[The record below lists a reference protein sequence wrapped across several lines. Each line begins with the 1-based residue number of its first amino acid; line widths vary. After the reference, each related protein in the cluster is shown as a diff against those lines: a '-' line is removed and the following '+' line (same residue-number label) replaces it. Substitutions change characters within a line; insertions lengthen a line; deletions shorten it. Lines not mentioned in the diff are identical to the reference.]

1 MITTITHACGHQE
14 EIQVLGKRA
23 DRERKIAWLE
33 SQLCAECRA
42 REGAAQGAAKGWAAL
57 EGSPKQIAWAED
69 IRGETM
75 DAIAGLKTRT
85 DDEAAR
91 KDRVI
96 AYLGGITSA
105 AWWIDNRFYAGA
117 KMIRRAIKHAAEHG
131 IDLIAEP
138 VEEPAKEP
146 VEETAAEPVAAVET
160 AEPVE
165 TAETTEPTEE
175 PAEAAVEELVEEPVE
190 AAETT
195 ETDDIM
201 EYLLNPPEPPPMTEE
216 EKAQAE
222 FEQDVSMYN
231 GISTSADD
239 RAEERMIAFQH
250 DLKARG
256 KDQEYWDK
264 IVAAVRDFWAASL
277 E

>member
-14 EIQVLGKRA
+14 EIQVFGKRA

-33 SQLCAECRA
+33 AQVCAECRA
-42 REGAAQGAAKGWAAL
+42 AEATEASKEAGMTTLA
-57 EGSPKQIAWAED
+57 GSAKQIAWAED

-75 DAIAGLKTRT
+75 DAIAALKTRT

-105 AWWIDNRFYAGA
+105 EWWIDNRFYAGA

-131 IDLIAEP
+131 IDLTAEPAAETVEEPVAEP
-138 VEEPAKEP
+138 VESAETAETAESAETTEPAVPAKEP
-146 VEETAAEPVAAVET
+146 VEEAA
-160 AEPVE
+160 
-165 TAETTEPTEE
+165 
-175 PAEAAVEELVEEPVE
+175 EEPV
-190 AAETT
+190 
-195 ETDDIM
+195 DIV
-201 EYLLNPPEPPPMTEE
+201 EYLLTFPDPPKPMTEE

-231 GISTSADD
+231 GISNSADD

>member
-1 MITTITHACGHQE
+1 MKTTITYACGHTE
-14 EIQVLGKRA
+14 EIVVLGKSA
-23 DRERKIAWLE
+23 DREKKIAWLE
-33 SQLCAECRA
+33 TQLCAECRA

-69 IRGETM
+69 IRRKSM
-75 DAIAGLKTRT
+75 DAVAALKTRT
-85 DDEAAR
+85 DDEAAH

-105 AWWIDNRFYAGA
+105 EWWIDNRYAG
-117 KMIRRAIKHAAEHG
+117 KGMVRRAVEHAAEHG
-131 IDLIAEP
+131 IDLTAD
-138 VEEPAKEP
+138 PAA
-146 VEETAAEPVAAVET
+146 ETAA
-160 AEPVE
+160 
-165 TAETTEPTEE
+165 
-175 PAEAAVEELVEEPVE
+175 EPVE

-216 EKAQAE
+216 EKEQKE
-222 FEQDVSMYN
+222 FEDDVSMYV
-231 GISTSADD
+231 GLSSFID
-239 RAEERMIAFQH
+239 ERIDELMYSFQR

-256 KDQEYWDK
+256 KTQDYWDK
-264 IVAAVRDFWAASL
+264 IVAEARKRWEISL

>member
-1 MITTITHACGHQE
+1 MQTTITHICGHQE
-14 EIQVLGKRA
+14 DIVVYGKRA
-23 DRERKIAWLE
+23 DREKKIAWLE
-33 SQLCAECRA
+33 AQLCAECRA

-69 IRGETM
+69 LRAETM
-75 DAIAGLKTRT
+75 DAIAALKTRT

-96 AYLGGITSA
+96 KYISGITSA
-105 AWWIDNRFYAGA
+105 AWWIDNHFYVGA
-117 KMIRRAIKHAAEHG
+117 KMVRRAIKHAAEHG

-138 VEEPAKEP
+138 AAETVEEPVAEP
-146 VEETAAEPVAAVET
+146 VEEAETAETTAETTEPVVPAEEPVEEPVKETAAEPVT
-160 AEPVE
+160 
-165 TAETTEPTEE
+165 
-175 PAEAAVEELVEEPVE
+175 

-216 EKAQAE
+216 EKEQKE
-222 FEQDVSMYN
+222 FEDDVSMYV
-231 GISTSADD
+231 GLSFTIDEWAD
-239 RAEERMIAFQH
+239 ERMIAFQH

-264 IVAAVRDFWAASL
+264 IVAEARKRWEISL

>member
-1 MITTITHACGHQE
+1 MKTTITYACGHTE
-14 EIQVLGKRA
+14 EIVIYGKRA
-23 DRERKIAWLE
+23 DREKKIAWLE

-69 IRGETM
+69 LRAESIN
-75 DAIAGLKTRT
+75 AVKKI
-85 DDEAAR
+85 AAR
-91 KDRVI
+91 TETEAVHKDRLI
-96 AYLGGITSA
+96 KYLGTIASA
-105 AWWIDNRFYAGA
+105 AWWIENHGCAGSRL
-117 KMIRRAIKHAAEHG
+117 IISCAIKHAAEHG
-131 IDLIAEP
+131 IDLTAET
-138 VEEPAKEP
+138 VEEP
-146 VEETAAEPVAAVET
+146 VA
-160 AEPVE
+160 
-165 TAETTEPTEE
+165 
-175 PAEAAVEELVEEPVE
+175 EPVE

-216 EKAQAE
+216 EKEQKE
-222 FEQDVSMYN
+222 FEDDVSMYV
-231 GISTSADD
+231 GLSFTIDEWAD
-239 RAEERMIAFQH
+239 ERMYAFQH

-264 IVAAVRDFWAASL
+264 IVAEARKRWEISL

>member
-1 MITTITHACGHQE
+1 MQTTITHSCGHTE
-14 EIQVLGKRA
+14 DIVVYGKRA
-23 DRERKIAWLE
+23 DRERRIAWLE
-33 SQLCAECRA
+33 SQLCAECWA
-42 REGAAQGAAKGWAAL
+42 REKAEQSAASGWAAL

-69 IRGETM
+69 LRSETM
-75 DAIAGLKTRT
+75 TAIDALKTRT
-85 DDEAAR
+85 EDEAGR
-91 KDRVI
+91 KARVI

-105 AWWIDNRFYAGA
+105 AWWIDNRFSAG
-117 KMIRRAIKHAAEHG
+117 KGMVRRAIEHAAERG
-131 IDLIAEP
+131 IDLTAEPAETVEEP
-138 VEEPAKEP
+138 VEEPVEVAETVETAETAETTEP
-146 VEETAAEPVAAVET
+146 AEEPAEETAAEPVEET
-160 AEPVE
+160 AES
-165 TAETTEPTEE
+165 
-175 PAEAAVEELVEEPVE
+175 
-190 AAETT
+190 
-195 ETDDIM
+195 DII
-201 EYLLNPPEPPPMTEE
+201 EYLLTFPDPPKPMTEE

-239 RAEERMIAFQH
+239 RAEDRMIAFQH

>member
-14 EIQVLGKRA
+14 EIQVFGKRA

-33 SQLCAECRA
+33 AQVCAECRA
-42 REGAAQGAAKGWAAL
+42 AEAAEASKATGMAAL
-57 EGSPKQIAWAED
+57 VGSPKQIAWAED

-75 DAIAGLKTRT
+75 DAIATLKTRT
-85 DDEAAR
+85 ESESAL

-105 AWWIDNRFYAGA
+105 EWWIDNRFYAGA
-117 KMIRRAIKHAAEHG
+117 KMIRRAIKHAAECG
-131 IDLIAEP
+131 IDLTAEIA
-138 VEEPAKEP
+138 
-146 VEETAAEPVAAVET
+146 ET
-160 AEPVE
+160 AETVE
-165 TAETTEPTEE
+165 TAETTEPAEE
-175 PAEAAVEELVEEPVE
+175 PVEEPVE
-190 AAETT
+190 ETVAEPVTAAEAT

-216 EKAQAE
+216 EKEQKE
-222 FEQDVSMYN
+222 FEDDVTMYVSLSSF
-231 GISTSADD
+231 ID
-239 RAEERMIAFQH
+239 ERIDELMYSFQR

-256 KDQEYWDK
+256 KTQDYWDK
-264 IVAAVRDFWAASL
+264 IVAEARKRWEISL

>member
-14 EIQVLGKRA
+14 EVAVFGKRA
-23 DRERKIAWLE
+23 DRERKISWLE

-75 DAIAGLKTRT
+75 DAIAALGTRT

-105 AWWIDNRFYAGA
+105 GWWIDNRFYTGA

-131 IDLIAEP
+131 IDLIAETAETAETVETAETAETAETTEP
-138 VEEPAKEP
+138 AEEPAEEP
-146 VEETAAEPVAAVET
+146 VEETAAEPVAAAET
-160 AEPVE
+160 AEI
-165 TAETTEPTEE
+165 
-175 PAEAAVEELVEEPVE
+175 
-190 AAETT
+190 
-195 ETDDIM
+195 DDIM

>member
-1 MITTITHACGHQE
+1 MKTTVTYACGHTE
-14 EIQVLGKRA
+14 EIVVYGKRA
-23 DRERKIAWLE
+23 DREKKIAWFE
-33 SQLCAECRA
+33 AQLCAECRA

-75 DAIAGLKTRT
+75 DAIAALQTRT

-91 KDRVI
+91 KGRVI

-105 AWWIDNRFYAGA
+105 EWWIDNRFYRGA
-117 KMIRRAIKHAAEHG
+117 KMIRRAIKHAAENG
-131 IDLIAEP
+131 IDLIAAPAET

-160 AEPVE
+160 
-165 TAETTEPTEE
+165 TESAEE
-175 PAEAAVEELVEEPVE
+175 PVEEPVE
-190 AAETT
+190 ETVAEPVTAAETT

-222 FEQDVSMYN
+222 FEQDVSTYN

>member
-1 MITTITHACGHQE
+1 MFTTITHACGHQE
-14 EIQVLGKRA
+14 EIQVFGKRA
-23 DRERKIAWLE
+23 DREKKIAWLE

-42 REGAAQGAAKGWAAL
+42 REGAAQGAANGWAAL

-69 IRGETM
+69 IRGKTM

-96 AYLGGITSA
+96 AYIGGITSA
-105 AWWIDNRFYAGA
+105 EWWIDNRFYAGA

-131 IDLIAEP
+131 IDLTAETAETAETVETAETAETAETTEP
-138 VEEPAKEP
+138 AEEPAEEP
-146 VEETAAEPVAAVET
+146 VEETAAEPVAAAET
-160 AEPVE
+160 AEI
-165 TAETTEPTEE
+165 
-175 PAEAAVEELVEEPVE
+175 
-190 AAETT
+190 
-195 ETDDIM
+195 DDIM

-216 EKAQAE
+216 EKEQKE
-222 FEQDVSMYN
+222 FEDDVSMYV
-231 GISTSADD
+231 GLSFTIDEWAD
-239 RAEERMIAFQH
+239 ERMDFFQR

-256 KDQEYWDK
+256 KTQDYWDK
-264 IVAAVRDFWAASL
+264 IVAEARKRWEISL

>member
-1 MITTITHACGHQE
+1 MITTITHACGHKE
-14 EIQVLGKRA
+14 EVAVYGKRA
-23 DRERKIAWLE
+23 DREKKIAWLE

-42 REGAAQGAAKGWAAL
+42 REGAAQGAANGWAAL

-69 IRGETM
+69 LRGETM
-75 DAIAGLKTRT
+75 DAIAVLKTRT

-105 AWWIDNRFYAGA
+105 EWWIDNRFYRGA
-117 KMIRRAIKHAAEHG
+117 KMIRRAIKHAAENG
-131 IDLIAEP
+131 IDLIAET

-160 AEPVE
+160 AETV
-165 TAETTEPTEE
+165 A
-175 PAEAAVEELVEEPVE
+175 EPVE

-201 EYLLNPPEPPPMTEE
+201 EYLLNPPEPPPMT
-216 EKAQAE
+216 QAE
-222 FEQDVSMYN
+222 KEEYEFDRDVSTLV
-231 GISTSADD
+231 GLLGFLDDRADD
-239 RAEERMIAFQH
+239 RILCFKH
-250 DLKARG
+250 NIVKAKGR
-256 KDQEYWDK
+256 DYWNK
-264 IVAAVRDFWAASL
+264 VAAAALDYRDKVIAAAL

>member
-1 MITTITHACGHQE
+1 MYACGHTE
-14 EIQVLGKRA
+14 EIVVFGKRA
-23 DRERKIAWLE
+23 DREKKIAWLE

-69 IRGETM
+69 LRGETM
-75 DAIAGLKTRT
+75 DAIAALKTRT

-105 AWWIDNRFYAGA
+105 EWWIDNRFYAG
-117 KMIRRAIKHAAEHG
+117 KGMIRRAVEHAAEHG
-131 IDLIAEP
+131 IDLTAETAETAETTEP
-138 VEEPAKEP
+138 AEEPAEEP
-146 VEETAAEPVAAVET
+146 VEETAAEPVAA
-160 AEPVE
+160 AE
-165 TAETTEPTEE
+165 TAETV
-175 PAEAAVEELVEEPVE
+175 AEPVE

-216 EKAQAE
+216 EKEQKE
-222 FEQDVSMYN
+222 FEDDVSMYV
-231 GISTSADD
+231 GLSFTIDEWAD
-239 RAEERMIAFQH
+239 ERMYSFQS

-256 KDQEYWDK
+256 KTQDYWDK
-264 IVAAVRDFWAASL
+264 IVAEARKRWEISL

>member
-14 EIQVLGKRA
+14 EIQVFGKRA
-23 DRERKIAWLE
+23 DREKKIAWLE
-33 SQLCAECRA
+33 AQLCAECRA

-69 IRGETM
+69 IRGKTM
-75 DAIAGLKTRT
+75 DAIAALKTRT

-91 KDRVI
+91 KDRII

-105 AWWIDNRFYAGA
+105 EWWIDSRFYAGA
-117 KMIRRAIKHAAEHG
+117 KMIRRAIKHAAECG
-131 IDLIAEP
+131 IDLTAVPAET
-138 VEEPAKEP
+138 VEEP
-146 VEETAAEPVAAVET
+146 
-160 AEPVE
+160 
-165 TAETTEPTEE
+165 
-175 PAEAAVEELVEEPVE
+175 VEEPVE
-190 AAETT
+190 AAETA

-216 EKAQAE
+216 EKEQKE
-222 FEQDVSMYN
+222 FEDDVSMYV
-231 GISTSADD
+231 GLSFTIDEWAD
-239 RAEERMIAFQH
+239 ERMIAFQH

-264 IVAAVRDFWAASL
+264 IVAEARKRWEISL

>member
-1 MITTITHACGHQE
+1 MKTTVTYACGHTE
-14 EIQVLGKRA
+14 EIVVFGKRA

-33 SQLCAECRA
+33 AQLCAECRA

-69 IRGETM
+69 IRGKTM
-75 DAIAGLKTRT
+75 DAIAALQTRT
-85 DDEAAR
+85 DDEAAH

-105 AWWIDNRFYAGA
+105 EWWIDNRFYAGA
-117 KMIRRAIKHAAEHG
+117 KMIRRAIKYAAEHG
-131 IDLIAEP
+131 IDLIAETAETAETVETAETAETAETTEPAEEP
-138 VEEPAKEP
+138 VEEP
-146 VEETAAEPVAAVET
+146 VEETAAEPVT
-160 AEPVE
+160 
-165 TAETTEPTEE
+165 
-175 PAEAAVEELVEEPVE
+175 

-216 EKAQAE
+216 EKEQKE
-222 FEQDVSMYN
+222 FDDDVTMYVSLSSYA
-231 GISTSADD
+231 GD
-239 RAEERMIAFQH
+239 RIDELMYSFQR

-256 KDQEYWDK
+256 KTQDYWDK
-264 IVAAVRDFWAASL
+264 IVAEARKRWEISL